1 MKYEEI
7 VVDVC
12 GKNWRSVNREEFQGG
27 LGVAIVLSYLKGI
40 RPTIDDISKHLSVPS
55 DDLWEPFQRLLYGGV
70 FLKEFN
76 ARMDPELLGNG
87 ISSTASAVE
96 CITPKDMIRNAW
108 CHVAGIASGLIY
120 RNPSKPVTKVRK
132 KNQKE
137 TNGTTTNSRKKNS

>member
-7 VVDVC
+7 VSDVC
-12 GKNWRSVNREEFQGG
+12 GRNWRSVNKEEFQGG
-27 LGVAIVLSYLKGI
+27 LGVAILLSYLKGI
-40 RPTIDDISKHLSVPS
+40 KPTIDDISKHLGVSS

-76 ARMDPELLGNG
+76 ARMDPELLANG
-87 ISSTASAVE
+87 ISPTALTVENMTAS
-96 CITPKDMIRNAW
+96 DMTRNAW

-120 RNPSKPVTKVRK
+120 INPNKPVTKVRK

-137 TNGTTTNSRKKNS
+137 DNGTVNSREKNS